1 MDCASESGVEEILIS
16 VLEERFPEIEIL
28 TEHQKKAL
36 HAVINRKDVFAIL
49 PTGHGKSIIFQLLPD
64 VCKYLHLSGYSFP
77 HRAIILVVCPLKS
90 LVDSH
95 IRELRNR
102 GISAASLSGE
112 DVDENN
118 LFKGAYSF
126 VFGSPESFLQ
136 NEKWRNMLRSDVYQD
151 RTCAIV
157 ADEVH
162 VVPKW

>member
-1 MDCASESGVEEILIS
+1 M
-16 VLEERFPEIEIL
+16 
-28 TEHQKKAL
+28 
-36 HAVINRKDVFAIL
+36 FAIL
-49 PTGHGKSIIFQLLPD
+49 PTGHRKSIIIIQLIPD
-64 VCKYLHLSGYSFP
+64 VGKYLYLLGYSYP
-77 HRAIILVVCPLKS
+77 HHAIILVVCPLKS

-95 IRELRNR
+95 IRELLNR

-136 NEKWRNMLRSDVYQD
+136 NEKWRNMLRSDIYQD
-151 RTCAIV
+151 RTFAIV